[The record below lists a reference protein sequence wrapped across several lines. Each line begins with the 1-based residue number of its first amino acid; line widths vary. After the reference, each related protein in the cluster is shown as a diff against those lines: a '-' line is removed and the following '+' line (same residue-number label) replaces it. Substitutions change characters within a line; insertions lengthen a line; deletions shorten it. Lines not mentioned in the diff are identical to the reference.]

1 MESKKVITNLFW
13 KFLERCGSQ
22 GVTFVV
28 SIILARILDPAVY
41 GTIALVTVFITI
53 LQVFVDSGFGN
64 ALIQKKNADDLDFST
79 VFFFNI
85 GFSIVLYLVMFFV
98 APLIANFY
106 ETPELV
112 PILRVLSVTILLSG
126 TKNVQ
131 QAYISKKMQFKKFF
145 VVTLSS
151 TILSAVVGIALALMN
166 YGVWALVFQ
175 TLSNAFVSVII
186 LWVTVKWRPK
196 LMFSFNRLKS
206 LFSFGWKLL
215 VSALIDTLYNDLRTL
230 IIGKKYSSEDLAF
243 YNKGKTFPNM
253 ITTNINATIDS
264 VLLPTMSSAQDNKDE
279 VKAMTRRAIKTSTY
293 VIMPMMMGLAVC
305 ADAIVSILL
314 TDKWLFCVPY
324 MRLFCLSYAFYPIH
338 TANLNAIKAMGK
350 SGVFLKLEII
360 KKGIGLVLLLLSM
373 NYGVMAM
380 AYTML
385 ITTFTSQIIN
395 SWPNKKLFNYSYLEQ
410 LKDMLPAIIITLV
423 MGGVVL
429 AIQFMGL
436 DSWLTLL
443 IQVPV
448 GIIIY
453 VGASII
459 FKLESYTYILNMAKK
474 ILNKKRTKKE
484 D

>member
-1 MESKKVITNLFW
+1 MEK
-13 KFLERCGSQ
+13 CGSQ

-28 SIILARILDPAVY
+28 SIILARILEPDVY

-79 VFFFNI
+79 VFYFNI
-85 GFSIVLYLVMFFV
+85 AFSIILYLAMFLI
-98 APLIANFY
+98 APLIAKFY
-106 ETPELV
+106 EKPELV
-112 PILRVLSVTILLSG
+112 AITRVLSSTVLVSG
-126 TKNVQ
+126 VKNVQ
-131 QAYISKKMQFKKFF
+131 QAYVSKNMQFKKFF
-145 VVTLSS
+145 TVTLSA
-151 TILSAVVGIALALMN
+151 TIMSAAVGIVLALMN
-166 YGVWALVFQ
+166 YGVWALVLQ
-175 TLSNAFVSVII
+175 NVSNAVISVIV
-186 LWVTVKWRPK
+186 LWLTVKWRPK
-196 LMFSFNRLKS
+196 LMFSFKRLKS

-215 VSALIDTLYNDLRTL
+215 FSALIDTLYNDLRTL
-230 IIGKKYSSEDLAF
+230 IIGKKYSTEDLAF

-253 ITTNINATIDS
+253 ITTNLNTTIDS
-264 VLLPTMSSAQDNKDE
+264 VLLPTMSSAQDDKSV

-305 ADAIVSILL
+305 ADALVSILL

-324 MRLFCLSYAFYPIH
+324 MRLFCLSYAFHPIH

-395 SWPNKKLFNYSYLEQ
+395 SWPNKKLLNYSYLEQ
-410 LKDMLPAIIITLV
+410 LKDMLPTIIVSLV
-423 MGGVVL
+423 MGAAVL
-429 AIQFMGL
+429 AIQFIGL
-436 DSWLTLL
+436 NSWLTLL
-443 IQVPV
+443 IQVPL
-448 GIIIY
+448 GAILYI
-453 VGASII
+453 GASAIL
-459 FKLESYTYILNMAKK
+459 KLESFTYILSTIKRMLKK
-474 ILNKKRTKKE
+474 SKNVKNDANTE
-484 D
+484 N